1 MDARQRLLGLF
12 LLVVA
17 LVLVASAT
25 NCAAAQAREKIKV
38 LYPAVGST
46 PTPLY
51 VAFKEGFYAAEN
63 LDVELILMA
72 AGLSVQAVIAG
83 EAHFT
88 AAASSVL
95 PAILA
100 GSGIKLVIIT
110 SDRPPWYLVSSP
122 KVGAVSDLK
131 GKRVAVVNRRTLMEL
146 SGHDIVRQA
155 GLDPDREVI
164 WVAVP
169 GPGANRMTALVT
181 GAVEAAIL
189 ASPDNYRVERQGFRR
204 LKFVGENKLIVGG
217 VAAASHLIQQRKDLV
232 DRFVRATIRGLR
244 LLVANREKGVR
255 AFQEFGKVSPE
266 IAAVTYDALAPTF
279 TDNGLTDEATMRATI
294 AKQAEVSGVKSLPV
308 VEQVY
313 DLESVHR
320 ALAGLR

>member
-1 MDARQRLLGLF
+1 
-12 LLVVA
+12 
-17 LVLVASAT
+17 
-25 NCAAAQAREKIKV
+25 
-38 LYPAVGST
+38 
-46 PTPLY
+46 
-51 VAFKEGFYAAEN
+51 
-63 LDVELILMA
+63 
-72 AGLSVQAVIAG
+72 
-83 EAHFT
+83 
-88 AAASSVL
+88 
-95 PAILA
+95 
-100 GSGIKLVIIT
+100 
-110 SDRPPWYLVSSP
+110 
-122 KVGAVSDLK
+122 
-131 GKRVAVVNRRTLMEL
+131 MEL

-155 GLDPDREVI
+155 GLDPDRDVI

-169 GPGANRMTALVT
+169 GPGANRVTALVT

-189 ASPDNYRVERQGFRR
+189 ASPDNYRAEQQGFRR

-244 LLVANREKGVR
+244 LLVANREKGIR

-279 TDNGLTDEATMRATI
+279 TENGLTDEVTMRATI
-294 AKQAEVSGVKSLPV
+294 AKQAEVSGVKSLPA

>member
-17 LVLVASAT
+17 SVIVAPAT
-25 NCAAAQAREKIKV
+25 NCEAAQAREKIKV

-46 PTPLY
+46 STPLY
-51 VAFKEGFYAAEN
+51 VALKEGFYAAEN

-72 AGLSVQAVIAG
+72 SALSVRAVVAG

-88 AAASSVL
+88 AAASTVL

-100 GSGIKLVIIT
+100 GSGIKLVIVT

-122 KVGAVSDLK
+122 KVATISDLK
-131 GKRVAVVNRRTLMEL
+131 GKRIAITNRRTLMEL
-146 SGHDIVRQA
+146 SGHDILRQA
-155 GLDPDREVI
+155 GLDPERDAI
-164 WVAVP
+164 WVALP
-169 GPGANRMTALVT
+169 GPGANRVAALVG
-181 GAVEAAIL
+181 GAVDAAIL

-217 VAAASHLIQQRKDLV
+217 VAVSSHLIQQRKDLV
-232 DRFVRATIRGLR
+232 ERFVRATIKGLR
-244 LLVANREKGVR
+244 LLVTNREIGIK
-255 AFQEFGKVSPE
+255 AFQEFGKVNPE

-294 AKQAEVSGVKSLPV
+294 AKQAEASGVKSLPA

>member
-1 MDARQRLLGLF
+1 MDARQRLLGLL

-17 LVLVASAT
+17 LVTVAPAT
-25 NCAAAQAREKIKV
+25 KCEAAQAREKIKV
-38 LYPAVGST
+38 LYPALGST

-51 VAFKEGFYAAEN
+51 VALKEGFYAAEN

-72 AGLSVQAVIAG
+72 SALSVRAVIAG

-88 AAASSVL
+88 AAAASVL

-100 GSGIKLVIIT
+100 GSGIKLVIVT

-122 KVGAVSDLK
+122 KVAAISDLK
-131 GKRVAVVNRRTLMEL
+131 GKRIAIVNRRTLMEL
-146 SGHDIVRQA
+146 SGHDILRQA
-155 GLDPDREVI
+155 GLDPDRDAV

-169 GPGANRMTALVT
+169 GPGANRVAALLS
-181 GAVEAAIL
+181 GAVDAAIL

-217 VAAASHLIQQRKDLV
+217 VAVSSHLIQQRRDLV

-244 LLVANREKGVR
+244 LLVANREIGIK

-266 IAAVTYDALAPTF
+266 TAAVTYDALAPTF
-279 TDNGLTDEATMRATI
+279 TDNGLTDEVTMRATI
-294 AKQAEVSGVKSLPV
+294 AKQAEVSGVKSLPA

>member
-1 MDARQRLLGLF
+1 MDARQRLLGLL

-17 LVLVASAT
+17 LVIVGSAVK
-25 NCAAAQAREKIKV
+25 CEAAQAREKIKV
-38 LYPAVGST
+38 LYPALGST

-51 VAFKEGFYAAEN
+51 VALKEGFYAAEN

-72 AGLSVQAVIAG
+72 SALSVQAVIAG

-88 AAASSVL
+88 AAASTVL

-122 KVGAVSDLK
+122 KVAAISDLK
-131 GKRVAVVNRRTLMEL
+131 GKRIAIVNRRTLMEL

-155 GLDPDREVI
+155 GLDPEREVI

-169 GPGANRMTALVT
+169 GPGANRVAALLS
-181 GAVEAAIL
+181 GAVDAAIL

-217 VAAASHLIQQRKDLV
+217 VAASHLILQRKDLV

-244 LLVANREKGVR
+244 LLVTNRERGIK

-279 TDNGLTDEATMRATI
+279 TENGLTDEVTMRATI
-294 AKQAEVSGVKSLPV
+294 AKQAEVSGVKSLPA